1 MVSGIV
7 SSFHLYIMLWTS
19 PSLVP
24 LLIPLIGSAL
34 IGEPIIGIKGN
45 QGDGE
50 VSIIVIHEP
59 PLSFNLKA
67 GPTSVSSLILGQPE
81 G

>member
-1 MVSGIV
+1 MKEP
-7 SSFHLYIMLWTS
+7 S

-50 VSIIVIHEP
+50 VSIIAIIWF
-59 PLSFNLKA
+59 LLLWR
-67 GPTSVSSLILGQPE
+67 SVSASP
-81 G
+81 